1 MINKNK
7 NNNKNFKNNQTKCR
21 TLGSF
26 PRAHNEN
33 NNQPTKIRN
42 PRKVKS
48 EVKQQQQ
55 QHKIDENEHR
65 RKYDNENFI
74 STKT

>member
-1 MINKNK
+1 MPNIGK
-7 NNNKNFKNNQTKCR
+7 FSSR
-21 TLGSF
+21 TYWKQQ
-26 PRAHNEN
+26 H
-33 NNQPTKIRN
+33 QPTKIRN

-55 QHKIDENEHR
+55 QKIDENEHR